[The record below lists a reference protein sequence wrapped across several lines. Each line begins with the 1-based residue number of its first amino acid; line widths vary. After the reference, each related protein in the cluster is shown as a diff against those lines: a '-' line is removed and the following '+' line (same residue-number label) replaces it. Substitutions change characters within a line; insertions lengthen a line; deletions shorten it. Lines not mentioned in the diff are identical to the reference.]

1 VIYTFFVIKSTGET
15 IFVDEYERDTFN
27 ITLLSGFIS
36 AIFSFMER
44 GLHTTDI
51 FSLDVALLRFIFASS
66 KVGDHTYYF
75 VLLCQRID
83 TLGEYQPKLN
93 GIKDKFIEM
102 YHDELINWSGGNT
115 AIFEGFRRIQ
125 KQLFETPFVL
135 ITDTLKTDLSS
146 HISSISDSTDN
157 LHGVA
162 LLTLTGNVIVST
174 LETNTLI
181 KVVQILEGRYYS
193 GAKTIDQLVSK
204 ENEGILV
211 LIGGDMVITA
221 TMFDKSTPLG
231 ASLMESKIIS
241 ETINNFVYGA
251 Q

>member
-1 VIYTFFVIKSTGET
+1 MRSTGET
-15 IFVDEYERDTFN
+15 IFVDEHKQDASFN
-27 ITLLSGFIS
+27 IPLVSGFIS

-44 GLHTTDI
+44 SLHTTDI
-51 FSLDVALLRFIFASS
+51 YSLDVALLRFIFATS
-66 KVGDHTYYF
+66 KIGKTTYYF

-93 GIKDKFIEM
+93 AVKDKFIEV
-102 YHDELINWSGGNT
+102 YHDELMDWSGGNT
-115 AIFEGFRRIQ
+115 AIFESFRKTQR
-125 KQLFETPFVL
+125 QLFQIPFVT
-135 ITDTLKTDLSS
+135 ITESLKTTLREK
-146 HISSISDSTDN
+146 ITTMTESTDN

-162 LLTLTGNVIVST
+162 TLTHTGTVVGST

-204 ENEGILV
+204 EEEGILV

-221 TMFDKSTPLG
+221 AVFDRATPMG
-231 ASLMESKIIS
+231 ASLMESKILS
-241 ETINNFVYGA
+241 EIINNIIYGA

>member
-1 VIYTFFVIKSTGET
+1 MRSTGET
-15 IFVDEYERDTFN
+15 IFVDEYKSDSFN
-27 ITLLSGFIS
+27 IPLVSGFIS

-51 FSLDVALLRFIFASS
+51 FSLDVALLRFIFATENI
-66 KVGDHTYYF
+66 GDTTYYF

-93 GIKDKFIEM
+93 TVKDKFVEM
-102 YHDELINWSGGNT
+102 YSEELKNWSGGNT
-115 AIFEGFRRIQ
+115 SIFEGFRRIQ
-125 KQLFETPFVL
+125 RLLFETPFVV
-135 ITDTLKTDLSS
+135 ITDPLKNVLRET
-146 HISSISDSTDN
+146 ISSISTSTDN
-157 LHGVA
+157 LDGIA
-162 LLTLTGNVIVST
+162 ILTHTGSVIGSV
-174 LETNTLI
+174 LEPNTLI
-181 KVVQILEGRYYS
+181 KIIQILEGRYYS

-221 TMFDKSTPLG
+221 TMFDKATPLG
-231 ASLMESKIIS
+231 ASLMESKLLSEKINKIIYES
-241 ETINNFVYGA
+241 

>member
-1 VIYTFFVIKSTGET
+1 MIYTFFVIKSTGET

-27 ITLLSGFIS
+27 VTLVSGFIS

-51 FSLDVALLRFIFASS
+51 FSLDVALWRFIFASS
-66 KVGDHTYYF
+66 EVGDTTLYF

-93 GIKDKFIEM
+93 ALKDKFIEM
-102 YHDELINWSGGNT
+102 YHDKLANWNGNT
-115 AIFEGFRRIQ
+115 GVFEGYRKVQ
-125 KQLFETPFVL
+125 KQIFETPFVL
-135 ITDTLKTDLSS
+135 MSDELKAELQTK
-146 HISSISDSTDN
+146 ISSITESTDN

-162 LLTLTGNVIVST
+162 ILTLTGNVIAST
-174 LETNTLI
+174 IETNTLI
-181 KVVQILEGRYYS
+181 KTIQILEGRYYS
-193 GAKTIDQLVSK
+193 GAKTVDQLVSK
-204 ENEGILV
+204 EEEGILV

-221 TMFDKSTPLG
+221 TVFDKSTPLG
-231 ASLMESKIIS
+231 ASLVESKLLS
-241 ETINNFVYGA
+241 EIINNVIYEN